1 MNGKYLITALLI
13 VTTLGTNAI
22 PANAIG
28 GGPRT
33 IKEVEFN
40 DIQAQNLGVDSALSK
55 RILGKVGK
63 RDRIDAFRLRIRSDK
78 KFIASL
84 TNSKNQD
91 ADLELILDANK
102 NGIVDAG
109 DSKERI
115 SINDGDTPERINK
128 SVKAGDYI
136 IRVVKSDAG
145 NSDNNYKLSINM

>member
-1 MNGKYLITALLI
+1 MKRQFFSAMAILTFAA
-13 VTTLGTNAI
+13 TLGTNAI
-22 PANAIG
+22 PAYGI
-28 GGPRT
+28 PRM
-33 IKEVEFN
+33 IKEVEYN
-40 DIQAQNLGVDSALSK
+40 DIRAQNLGIDSALSK
-55 RILGKVGK
+55 RISGKVGK
-63 RDRIDAFRLRIRSDK
+63 RDRIDAFRLRIRSNK

-128 SVKAGDYI
+128 FVKAGDYI

-145 NSDNNYKLSINM
+145 NSDNYYQLSINM